1 MWDHC
6 RTVFKTVQ
14 GSRKALGYFY
24 VVSVAVIWVAASYL
38 VKEIVHSGISP
49 FILTY
54 ICNSLFVLYLPLVE
68 LQHLSPQKHCR
79 QTDDCTPPEEDL
91 GFLNDAAHGEL
102 AAPAVK
108 KEEPYTRWQTARA
121 ALIIC
126 PFWFSAQLTFNASL
140 KRSSVTSNTILS
152 SLSSLFTFFLSV
164 RLLRERF
171 TFVKLGGVA
180 SYVVGTA
187 LVALKDAEKQEGG
200 SADSL
205 GGDALCLLSAA
216 IYALYTVGIRKV
228 LPDEERVNAAQ
239 FFGFIGLFN
248 LIILAPVVMYLHFT
262 GEVDITHLPAQPL
275 AWVVVKGLFDNVLSD
290 YLWVRAVLLV
300 GPTITSVGMGI
311 QVPLAIFV
319 DIVLGKAPWIL
330 SLGPAALMLGGA
342 TLILLGFG
350 TVAYN
355 TDQGEGN
362 QSSEAHQGEAHAY
375 TSW

>member
-1 MWDHC
+1 MAVHLHSPTLERAFQRLARLLLNVGK
-6 RTVFKTVQ
+6 RTFH
-14 GSRKALGYFY
+14 R
-24 VVSVAVIWVAASYL
+24 
-38 VKEIVHSGISP
+38 
-49 FILTY
+49 
-54 ICNSLFVLYLPLVE
+54 
-68 LQHLSPQKHCR
+68 
-79 QTDDCTPPEEDL
+79 
-91 GFLNDAAHGEL
+91 
-102 AAPAVK
+102 
-108 KEEPYTRWQTARA
+108 
-121 ALIIC
+121 
-126 PFWFSAQLTFNASL
+126 FSAQLTFNASL

-171 TFVKLGGVA
+171 TFVKLG
-180 SYVVGTA
+180 GTA

-355 TDQGEGN
+355 TDQVPPGHTT
-362 QSSEAHQGEAHAY
+362 A
-375 TSW
+375 